1 MRQSRAPHDFREAC
15 NEVSAATRYG
25 PHTTDAA
32 SGGAPPLASL
42 QKPVNAPKFDTAREG
57 SDHSSPAGAS
67 QGQVKRSTSDTA
79 PKSRM
84 AITESRIIELKAS
97 SVFQYDVA
105 DRIT

>member
-42 QKPVNAPKFDTAREG
+42 QKPVNAQNSIQRERAQITPRLPV
-57 SDHSSPAGAS
+57 PATG
-67 QGQVKRSTSDTA
+67 T
-79 PKSRM
+79 
-84 AITESRIIELKAS
+84 
-97 SVFQYDVA
+97 
-105 DRIT
+105 